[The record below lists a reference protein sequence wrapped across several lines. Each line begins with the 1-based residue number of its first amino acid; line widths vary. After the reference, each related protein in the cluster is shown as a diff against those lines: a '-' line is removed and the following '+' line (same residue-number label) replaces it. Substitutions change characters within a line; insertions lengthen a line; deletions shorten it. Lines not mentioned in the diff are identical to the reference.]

1 MLGSKPTFFMSL
13 LNIISTQ
20 PIWMTSIHVFHGG
33 RTMYPWVPGESMYTK
48 VSHQISWT
56 ITSSLQPFVIPS
68 HLHWEN
74 LWWARNSANP
84 EISSVVQRRD
94 MWREPSHQL
103 WAQLWKKKYDKVEVS
118 SSKSFWR
125 QDPQEMCPEFLT
137 QIPEAV
143 LSSLPLRL
151 TTAL

>member
-103 WAQLWKKKYDKVEVS
+103 WAQLWKKNMTRW
-118 SSKSFWR
+118 KSAPLSHSEDR
-125 QDPQEMCPEFLT
+125 TPKRC
-137 QIPEAV
+137 A
-143 LSSLPLRL
+143 LSSWPRSLKLCWVPSL
-151 TTAL
+151 